1 MLKKDDLAN
10 LKLNVDK
17 FDNDELEKVQ
27 NGSKSLKVKVD
38 KLDVDKLKPVPV
50 DLKQLSGVIDNG
62 VVKKTIW

>member
-1 MLKKDDLAN
+1 M
-10 LKLNVDK
+10 
-17 FDNDELEKVQ
+17 EKVQ